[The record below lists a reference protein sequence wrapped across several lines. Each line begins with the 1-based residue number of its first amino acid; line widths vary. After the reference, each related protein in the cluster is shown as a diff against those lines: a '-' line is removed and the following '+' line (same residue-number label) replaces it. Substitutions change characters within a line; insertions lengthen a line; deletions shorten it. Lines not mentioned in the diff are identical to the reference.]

1 MLRPAEMGWVTGN
14 FLFSVHPMLVWLER
28 LGYNVSYATSDDLHN
43 GSLNLTSYKALLSV
57 GHDEYWSFEM
67 RQALEDAIV
76 RGDLCRVFWGQPNIL
91 AGSIWRLL
99 IGTWSAPSLFR
110 L

>member
-1 MLRPAEMGWVTGN
+1 MLRPAEMGWGPAIFILV
-14 FLFSVHPMLVWLER
+14 LPMLVWLER

-76 RGDLCRVFWGQPNIL
+76 AGTSACFLGQPNIL

-99 IGTWSAPSLFR
+99 IGTWSATSLFR